1 MKDFLNNILSDN
13 IDLFIK
19 HKKQNKRNIT
29 NNEDYII
36 SDIPISIPIPLS
48 NETKFQQKLNDTSL
62 TTSNNNKQKIDL
74 KEGEKYITEIIL
86 DKEDEEIPISTY
98 KDIINNIE
106 ENSKTIEN
114 QKKYYDSQYK
124 NIITQIKDSLKNNI
138 EENFNENKNKIETIA
153 LIKNI
158 YEYLYDNFYK
168 FSLVYDDFFEKL
180 SDFKNIEIPFKD
192 KPPQINEEMFLKQF
206 RKDNLNLKINL
217 IAFHLGKYNYSL
229 FINTIS
235 KEFINM
241 DQKEI
246 FIETILEKYKGLN
259 NDILYLKEFNKIV
272 VAENNGMYIFEE
284 KKENK
289 DIKNE
294 IPNAQNNN
302 KKEILKLKPFKLKK

>member
-19 HKKQNKRNIT
+19 HKKQNKRTIK
-29 NNEDYII
+29 NNNDYMI

-48 NETKFQQKLNDTSL
+48 KINDNELNIE
-62 TTSNNNKQKIDL
+62 TTTENILLNVNNNEQKIDL
-74 KEGEKYITEIIL
+74 KEGEKYISEIII

-98 KDIINNIE
+98 KDIINSIE
-106 ENSKTIEN
+106 DNSKIIEN
-114 QKKYYDSQYK
+114 QKDYYDSQY
-124 NIITQIKDSLKNNI
+124 NDLKNNI
-138 EENFNENKNKIETIA
+138 QQNFNENKNKIETIA

-168 FSLVYDDFFEKL
+168 FSLVYDNFFEKL

-246 FIETILEKYKGLN
+246 FIEAILEKYKGLN
-259 NDILYLKEFNKIV
+259 NDILFLKEFNKIV

-284 KKENK
+284 KKDNK
-289 DIKNE
+289 EIKNE
-294 IPNAQNNN
+294 TINIQKNN